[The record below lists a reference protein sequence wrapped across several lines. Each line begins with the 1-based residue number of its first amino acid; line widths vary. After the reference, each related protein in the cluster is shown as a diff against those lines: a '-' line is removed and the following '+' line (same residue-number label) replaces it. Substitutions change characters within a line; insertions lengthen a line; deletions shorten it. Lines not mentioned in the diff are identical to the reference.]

1 MGKKQYI
8 CNCLLS
14 IKLFFLSLYLFL
26 SSYGKGHRSSRRAIF
41 LHSLFRSGSTY
52 LFKKFRETE
61 GFWCYYEP
69 FHHELVRLRKD
80 NLDLFRF
87 DNETTGR
94 MNHPNLEKPHFYE
107 YHVAM
112 DGDNK
117 LPFFYTL
124 FAYDEFSSVQHQIIT
139 NQYILNLINSAP
151 DTLIPLFQFNR
162 SSLRIHWFKKHF
174 PDSLHVY
181 LLRAPRDQFES
192 YCRAGKYSDNIFLAM
207 NLYIIIKNYK
217 YWFFEEVYGE
227 IKGVVPLSGDINE
240 DLSRCIY
247 HIKSFSME
255 IHYTIFL
262 HLWIASL
269 IEGSRYADFIIDMNK
284 LGKSEVY
291 SRDIAA
297 RFPDNLGLASDFF
310 NDANLKCYDS
320 FILDAEQYMKIEHQ
334 LSMVYSEMLKEID
347 FSFQ

>member
-1 MGKKQYI
+1 MGKKQYLRH
-8 CNCLLS
+8 CLLS
-14 IKLFFLSLYLFL
+14 AKLFLLSLYFSL
-26 SSYGKGHRSSRRAIF
+26 SSYGKRKRNNRRAIF

-112 DGDNK
+112 KDGDS
-117 LPFFYTL
+117 LPFFYTI
-124 FAYDEFSSVQHQIIT
+124 FAYDEFSSVQHQT
-139 NQYILNLINSAP
+139 LTYQYILNLIESAP
-151 DTLIPLFQFNR
+151 GASIPLFQFNR

-192 YCRAGKYSDNIFLAM
+192 YFRAGKFSDNIFLAI

-217 YWFFEEVYGE
+217 SWFFEEVYSE
-227 IKGVVPLSGDINE
+227 IKGVIPLSGDINE

-255 IHYTIFL
+255 LHYTIFL

-284 LGKSEVY
+284 LGKSETY
-291 SRDIAA
+291 SKDIVNL
-297 RFPDNLGLASDFF
+297 FPDDLGLPADFF

-320 FILDAEQYMKIEHQ
+320 FILDAEQYAKIECQ
-334 LSMVYSEMLKEID
+334 LSMVYNEMLAEID
-347 FSFQ
+347 FRF